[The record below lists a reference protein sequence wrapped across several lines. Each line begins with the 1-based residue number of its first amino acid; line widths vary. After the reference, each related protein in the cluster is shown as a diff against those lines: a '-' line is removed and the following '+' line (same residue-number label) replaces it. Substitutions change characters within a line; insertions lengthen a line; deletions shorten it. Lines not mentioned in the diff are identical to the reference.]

1 MEVILVLKKI
11 CNPFALFPF
20 INTPSK
26 MIRWRFLN
34 IPFNPFCYKP
44 PFCPPNPLLINQLF
58 WKSKVE
64 HTGVDI
70 TCFFQDAKS
79 SLTKHKKCFLEAS
92 YGISQTSKLQPF
104 TKKVN
109 DLQPK
114 IISAKKS
121 TLDVWEGP
129 KEYQILLSWILRK
142 ILTPKSKYLL
152 QNTSPLFNNSPTS
165 TYN

>member
-1 MEVILVLKKI
+1 MKI
-11 CNPFALFPF
+11 FIYSTYPFLLQPSFLPAQPLF
-20 INTPSK
+20 
-26 MIRWRFLN
+26 
-34 IPFNPFCYKP
+34 
-44 PFCPPNPLLINQLF
+44 NQSHFFF
-58 WKSKVE
+58 WKSKVK

-121 TLDVWEGP
+121 TLDV
-129 KEYQILLSWILRK
+129 
-142 ILTPKSKYLL
+142 
-152 QNTSPLFNNSPTS
+152 
-165 TYN
+165 